1 MTSIVLAILGQG
13 TRENYGVPQ
22 RLGISRFH
30 INVSDLRAAGSGVI
44 TTGVDH
50 NLTVSPLVLSQQ
62 FQTRLH
68 VALAPGRHTTGPWL
82 R

>member
-1 MTSIVLAILGQG
+1 MT
-13 TRENYGVPQ
+13 
-22 RLGISRFH
+22 F
-30 INVSDLRAAGSGVI
+30 SDLRATGSGVI

-62 FQTRLH
+62 LLTRLH
-68 VALAPGRHTTGPWL
+68 VALAPGSHTTGPRL